1 MCHIWL
7 QSRHL
12 GLQPFCDIIGFKLIK
27 LYLKLYLFSP
37 GRLKVP
43 FLFEKKEH
51 KKDGHVFLEIT
62 GYEGSAENLVVP
74 AEIDG
79 LPVEAIG
86 NHSFSGRQDIKSV
99 TLPESVKTLY
109 GFAFHNCRNLKKISL
124 YDSIDDYYDGVC
136 RQCDSLREI
145 DITVNRSWF
154 EVIRNFLA
162 DNDRTLRFT
171 VKVKPCITSVLTFPE
186 YVYDFNENT
195 MARTI
200 QFSIAGS
207 GMFYRECVDR
217 RSINYREYDKL
228 FEKAKID
235 SSEIP
240 QDIAIGRLL
249 YPVELDER
257 YKEGYEAYISGN
269 GLAILKRLIAT
280 SKEEPSAL
288 KTLRSLLKYRPE
300 DSLFTGADMDSAISF
315 SVEMGLTEVSAI
327 LMDAAAPSP
336 VALSENTSEAD
347 AGASSFRFE
356 F

>member
-1 MCHIWL
+1 M
-7 QSRHL
+7 
-12 GLQPFCDIIGFKLIK
+12 
-27 LYLKLYLFSP
+27 
-37 GRLKVP
+37 P

-51 KKDGHVFLEIT
+51 KKDAHEYIEIT
-62 GYEGSAENLVVP
+62 GFEGAVSDLVVP
-74 AEIDG
+74 AQIEG

-86 NHSFSGRQDIKSV
+86 NHSFSGRQDLKSV
-99 TLPESVKTLY
+99 TLPETVKTLY

-124 YDSIDDYYDGVC
+124 FDSIDDYYDGVC
-136 RQCDSLREI
+136 RQCDSLSEI
-145 DITVNRSWF
+145 DITINRSWF

-162 DNDRTLRFT
+162 DNDRTLHFT
-171 VKVKPCITSVLTFPE
+171 IRVRQEKEYEISSLTFPE
-186 YVYDFNENT
+186 YVYDFSENT

-235 SSEIP
+235 GGSIS

-257 YKEGYEAYISGN
+257 YLLMYEEYVSEC
-269 GLAILKRLIAT
+269 GLSILKRYIEGV
-280 SKEEPSAL
+280 KENPDAINTIKE
-288 KTLRSLLKYRPE
+288 LLKYSRGKE
-300 DSLFTGADMDSAISF
+300 LFSNDVVDKAISY
-315 SVEMGLTEVSAI
+315 SVELGLTQVTAVLMESASRH
-327 LMDAAAPSP
+327 L
-336 VALSENTSEAD
+336 AD
-347 AGASSFRFE
+347 NSDPMRFD